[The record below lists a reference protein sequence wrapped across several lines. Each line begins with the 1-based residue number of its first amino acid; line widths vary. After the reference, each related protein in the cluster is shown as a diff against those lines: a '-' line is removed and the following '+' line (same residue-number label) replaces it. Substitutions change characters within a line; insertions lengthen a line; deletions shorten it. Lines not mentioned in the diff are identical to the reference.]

1 MNTKTWL
8 FIANLIISETTNLKK
23 TVIITGANR
32 GLGKGFVDVLIQDKE
47 CFIISISRRLSE
59 EQKSYPSDRFFF
71 LEMDLAQD
79 DLVEKLSLLEGKIGK
94 EAIFYINNA
103 SIIEPIAKIED
114 LDEQSIDK
122 ILAVNVK
129 ATLML
134 TQFMLKNYSQNQLTL
149 VNISSGAANRP
160 IDNWSLYC
168 SSKAFNQMFFNVA
181 ESEYEQH
188 RFFNINPGVLDT
200 GMQKDIRKSDFPDVE
215 KFKELQKE
223 GQLKSPIEV
232 AKEILKT
239 IEYNQ

>member
-1 MNTKTWL
+1 
-8 FIANLIISETTNLKK
+8 LKK

-59 EQKSYPSDRFFF
+59 EQKQYSSDRFFF

-79 DLVEKLSLLEGKIGK
+79 DIHEKLGQLKGKIGT
-94 EAIFYINNA
+94 EALYYINNA
-103 SIIEPIAKIED
+103 SIIEPISKIEK

-122 ILAVNVK
+122 IIAVNVK
-129 ATLML
+129 ATVML
-134 TQFMLKNYSQNQLTL
+134 AQYVLKNYSQNQLTL

-181 ESEYEQH
+181 ESEYQQH

-200 GMQKDIRKSDFPDVE
+200 GMQKDIRESDFPDVE
-215 KFKELQKE
+215 KFKELQKG
-223 GQLKSPIEV
+223 GQLKSPIEA
-232 AKEILKT
+232 AKEILET
-239 IEYNQ
+239 IEFKK